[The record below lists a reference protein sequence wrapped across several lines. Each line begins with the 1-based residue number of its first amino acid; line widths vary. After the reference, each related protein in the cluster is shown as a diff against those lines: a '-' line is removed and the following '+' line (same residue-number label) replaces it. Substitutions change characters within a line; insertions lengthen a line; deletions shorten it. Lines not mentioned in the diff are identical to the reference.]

1 MKQGCSLR
9 SAAARYLLAAVLV
22 PVLAVGSVGNAG
34 FGIAQ
39 AQEQGLPAQPPI
51 LPGIVPADQ
60 LPDAPPADRRIEL
73 SVNNTQ
79 DMTLAAPVRDIIVG
93 NPDVADV
100 IIRSPTHLFI
110 AGKTVG
116 STNLFLLDS
125 NGKMVDHFQ
134 ISIHPDSG
142 AAESAIRDAMPDER
156 ISVTGAGDSLVLNGT
171 ASSDVASRQATSI
184 ARRFVTDDQQ
194 IINIMRLGA
203 EQQVLIKVSVAEVQK
218 SALKE
223 LGLENLISPTT
234 IGDLAITGVT
244 GGASALIGGGF
255 GTLLTSAVTTATP
268 AGALFIDGPGA
279 IDSAVKILEQ
289 HGLANKLAEPNLVA
303 VSGEYATMLAGGEVP
318 IPTAQDSGVIT
329 VSFKPFG
336 VSLTFLPV
344 VMDKGRISLKI
355 ATEVSAANFTDA
367 VAVGDIV
374 LPSFIVRRA
383 TSTVELP
390 SGGSIMMAGLLNND
404 ITNAL
409 RGVPGLMNIPI
420 LGTLF
425 RSTSFQQ
432 RESELVIVARAFIV
446 QPTDPNVLSLPTDG
460 FAPSGDLDLYLLGH
474 LQNIYTNRRGSA
486 KEQVPQLQGPIGY
499 IIR

>member
-9 SAAARYLLAAVLV
+9 SSVVGYMLVAATLIAAQGISLV
-22 PVLAVGSVGNAG
+22 VMPVFNA
-34 FGIAQ
+34 AL
-39 AQEQGLPAQPPI
+39 AQESPAQPAF
-51 LPGIVPADQ
+51 LPSEMPAGQIPDAAPADK
-60 LPDAPPADRRIEL
+60 RIEL
-73 SVNNTQ
+73 SVNNTRE
-79 DMTLAAPVRDIIVG
+79 MTLAQPVRDIIVG
-93 NPDVADV
+93 NPDIADV
-100 IIRSPTHLFI
+100 IVRSPTRLFI

-116 STNLFLLDS
+116 STNVFLLDTT
-125 NGKMVDHFQ
+125 GKMIDHFQ

-142 AAESAIRDAMPDER
+142 AAQAAIQDALPNER
-156 ISVTGAGDSLVLNGT
+156 ITVSGAGDSLVLNGT
-171 ASSDVASRQATSI
+171 VSSDLASRQAGII
-184 ARRFVTDDQQ
+184 ARRFVAGDPQ
-194 IINIMRLGA
+194 IINMMRLGA

-234 IGDLAITGVT
+234 VGDLVITGVT
-244 GGASALIGGGF
+244 GGASGALAGGIFSDLITG
-255 GTLLTSAVTTATP
+255 SAITGTP

-279 IDSAVKILEQ
+279 IDSTIKILEQ

-318 IPTAQDSGVIT
+318 IPTATDDGVIT
-329 VSFKPFG
+329 VTFKPFG
-336 VSLTFLPV
+336 VSLTFLPIV
-344 VMDKGRISLKI
+344 IDRGRISLKI
-355 ATEVSAANFTDA
+355 ATEVSAANFTDS
-367 VAVGDIV
+367 VSIGDIV

-404 ITNAL
+404 ITDAM

-446 QPTDPNVLSLPTDG
+446 QPTDPNVLVLPTDG
-460 FAPSGDLDLYLLGH
+460 FAPAGDLDFYLLGH
-474 LQNIYTNRRGSA
+474 LQNIYTNRQGAA
-486 KEQVPQLQGPIGY
+486 KGQAPQLQGPIGY

>member
-9 SAAARYLLAAVLV
+9 STMARCLIGIVAIGI
-22 PVLAVGSVGNAG
+22 AVGAGVKANAQT
-34 FGIAQ
+34 A
-39 AQEQGLPAQPPI
+39 PAQPPVM
-51 LPGIVPADQ
+51 PMTPSPVGEAASADK
-60 LPDAPPADRRIEL
+60 RIEL
-73 SVNNTQ
+73 SVNNTRELN
-79 DMTLAAPVRDIIVG
+79 LAQPVRDIIVG
-93 NPDVADV
+93 NPDIADV
-100 IIRSPTHLFI
+100 IIRSPTKLFI

-125 NGKMVDHFQ
+125 AGKMIDSLQ
-134 ISIHPDSG
+134 ISIHPDAE
-142 AAESAIRDAMPDER
+142 AAEAAIRSVMPNETIT
-156 ISVTGAGDSLVLNGT
+156 ISGAGDSLILNGT
-171 ASSDVASRQATSI
+171 VSSDASSQQAASI
-184 ARRFVTDDQQ
+184 VRRFVAQDTQV
-194 IINIMRLGA
+194 INLMRLGA

-234 IGDLAITGVT
+234 IGDLVIAGAT
-244 GGASALIGGGF
+244 GGASTVIGGGIAPLI
-255 GTLLTSAVTTATP
+255 TQSARTALP

-279 IDSAVKILEQ
+279 IDTAVRILEQ
-289 HGLANKLAEPNLVA
+289 HGLAHNLAEPNLVA

-318 IPTAQDSGVIT
+318 IPTAQDDNTIT
-329 VSFKPFG
+329 VTFKPFG

-344 VMDKGRISLKI
+344 VLDRGRISLKI

-367 VAVGDIV
+367 VAIGDIT
-374 LPSFIVRRA
+374 LPSFVVRRA

-390 SGGSIMMAGLLNND
+390 SGGSIMLAGLLNNE
-404 ITNAL
+404 ITDAL

-446 QPTDPNVLSLPTDG
+446 QPTDPKVLSLPTDG
-460 FAPSGDLDLYLLGH
+460 FAPASDLDMYLLGH
-474 LQNIYTNRRGSA
+474 LQNIYTNRHGAA
-486 KEQVPQLQGPIGY
+486 KEQMPQLQGPVGY

>member
-1 MKQGCSLR
+1 MRSL
-9 SAAARYLLAAVLV
+9 AVYCLFAAV
-22 PVLAVGSVGNAG
+22 AVIVTVTGTSELAG

-39 AQEQGLPAQPPI
+39 AQDQGAATQPAV
-51 LPGIVPADQ
+51 LPGDPFADT
-60 LPDAPPADRRIEL
+60 APVDKRIEL
-73 SVNNTQ
+73 SVNNTR
-79 DMTLAAPVRDIIVG
+79 DMMLGEPVRDIIVG

-125 NGKMVDHFQ
+125 NGKMIDHFQ

-142 AAESAIRDAMPDER
+142 AAQSAIHDAMPDEQ
-156 ISVTGAGDSLVLNGT
+156 INVTGAGDSLVLNGT
-171 ASSDVASRQATSI
+171 ASSDVASRQATTI
-184 ARRFVTDDQQ
+184 ARRFVGGDDQ
-194 IINIMRLGA
+194 IINMMRLGA

-234 IGDLAITGVT
+234 IGDLAIVGVT
-244 GGASALIGGGF
+244 GGTSALIGGGF
-255 GTLLTSAVTTATP
+255 GSLLSAAATTATP
-268 AGALFIDGPGA
+268 AGALFVDGPGA
-279 IDSAVKILEQ
+279 IDSAVRILEQ
-289 HGLANKLAEPNLVA
+289 HGLAHKLAEPNLVA

-318 IPTAQDSGVIT
+318 IPTAQEDGVIT
-329 VSFKPFG
+329 VTYKPFG

-344 VMDKGRISLKI
+344 VLDKGNISLKI
-355 ATEVSAANFTDA
+355 ATEVSAVSDADA
-367 VAVGDIV
+367 VLLDGIT
-374 LPSFIVRRA
+374 LPSFVMRRA

-390 SGGSIMMAGLLNND
+390 SGGSIMMAGLLSND
-404 ITNAL
+404 ISNAL
-409 RGVPGLMNIPI
+409 SGVPGLMNIPI

-432 RESELVIVARAFIV
+432 QESELVIVARAFIV
-446 QPTDPNVLSLPTDG
+446 QSIDPNLLSLPTDG
-460 FAPSGDLDLYLLGH
+460 FAPAGDLDRYLLGH
-474 LQNIYTNRRGSA
+474 LQNIYTNRHGSA
-486 KEQVPQLQGPIGY
+486 KQQVPQLQGPIGY

>member
-1 MKQGCSLR
+1 MRSLVVY
-9 SAAARYLLAAVLV
+9 SWFAAAMMIVV
-22 PVLAVGSVGNAG
+22 TVG
-34 FGIAQ
+34 FGAGAANAQ
-39 AQEQGLPAQPPI
+39 QALPAD
-51 LPGIVPADQ
+51 PGTVPAMM
-60 LPDAPPADRRIEL
+60 LPTSQADMPPADKRIEL
-73 SVNNTQ
+73 SINNTRE
-79 DMTLAAPVRDIIVG
+79 MTLTEPVRDIIVG

-100 IIRSPTHLFI
+100 IVRSPTRLFI

-116 STNLFLLDS
+116 STNLFLLDGS
-125 NGKMVDHFQ
+125 GKMIDHFQ

-142 AAESAIRDAMPDER
+142 AAESAILDAMPDER
-156 ISVTGAGDSLVLNGT
+156 ITVTGAGDSLVLNGT
-171 ASSDVASRQATSI
+171 ASSELASRQASSI
-184 ARRFVTDDQQ
+184 ARRFVGSDQQ
-194 IINIMRLGA
+194 ILNMMRLGA

-234 IGDLAITGVT
+234 IGDLAIAGVT
-244 GGASALIGGGF
+244 GGASALVPGGIFSPLVTGSA
-255 GTLLTSAVTTATP
+255 LTAAP
-268 AGALFIDGPGA
+268 AGALFVDGPGA
-279 IDSAVKILEQ
+279 IDSTIKILEQ

-318 IPTAQDSGVIT
+318 IPTAQDDNTIT
-329 VSFKPFG
+329 VTFKPFG

-344 VMDKGRISLKI
+344 VLDKGNISLKI
-355 ATEVSAANFTDA
+355 ATEVSAANFTDS
-367 VAVGDIV
+367 VSLGDIV

-460 FAPSGDLDLYLLGH
+460 FAPAGDLDMYLLGH
-474 LQNIYTNRRGSA
+474 LQNIYTNRQGSA
-486 KEQVPQLQGPIGY
+486 KQQVPQLQGPIGY

>member
-1 MKQGCSLR
+1 MKQGYSLR
-9 SAAARYLLAAVLV
+9 SLGARAALA
-22 PVLAVGSVGNAG
+22 
-34 FGIAQ
+34 GIAMGFMLGLSTAGTAH
-39 AQEQGLPAQPPI
+39 AQSALVQPTT
-51 LPGIVPADQ
+51 
-60 LPDAPPADRRIEL
+60 LPDSLMPTEAPIDKRIEL
-73 SVNNTQ
+73 AINNTREL
-79 DMTLAAPVRDIIVG
+79 TIAEPARDIIVG
-93 NPDVADV
+93 NPDVADI
-100 IIRSPTHLFI
+100 IIRSPTRLFI
-110 AGKTVG
+110 AGKNVG
-116 STNLFLLDS
+116 STNVFLLDAA
-125 NGKMVDHFQ
+125 GKMIDHYQ
-134 ISIHPDSG
+134 VSVHPDAD
-142 AAESAIRDAMPDER
+142 AAQAAIREALPNDR
-156 ISVTGAGDSLVLNGT
+156 VTVTGAGDSLVLNG
-171 ASSDVASRQATSI
+171 SVGSDLASRQATSI
-184 ARRFVTDDQQ
+184 ARRFVTADPQ
-194 IINIMRLGA
+194 IINMMRINA

-234 IGDLAITGVT
+234 VGDLVITGVT
-244 GGASALIGGGF
+244 GGASAVIGGGF
-255 GTLLTSAVTTATP
+255 GTLLTSAATTAAP

-318 IPTAQDSGVIT
+318 IPTATDDGVIT

-336 VSLTFLPV
+336 VSLTFLPI
-344 VMDKGRISLKI
+344 VMDRGRISLKI
-355 ATEVSAANFTDA
+355 ATEVSAANFTDS

-446 QPTDPNVLSLPTDG
+446 QPTDPNVLALPTDG
-460 FAPSGDLDLYLLGH
+460 FAPANDLDFYLLGH
-474 LQNIYTNRRGSA
+474 LQNIYTNRDGAAR
-486 KEQVPQLQGPIGY
+486 EQVPQLQGPIGY

>member
-9 SAAARYLLAAVLV
+9 SIAARVHLAGVALCVLL
-22 PVLAVGSVGNAG
+22 SCAG
-34 FGIAQ
+34 VATAQ
-39 AQEQGLPAQPPI
+39 DQTLPAAPQLTGAQNP
-51 LPGIVPADQ
+51 VPAVD
-60 LPDAPPADRRIEL
+60 PADKRIEL
-73 SVNNTQ
+73 SVNNTRE
-79 DMTLAAPVRDIIVG
+79 MTLTQPVRDIIVG
-93 NPDVADV
+93 NPDIADV
-100 IIRSPTHLFI
+100 IIRSPTRLFI
-110 AGKTVG
+110 AGKAVG
-116 STNLFLLDS
+116 STNLFLLDAA
-125 NGKMVDHFQ
+125 GKMIDNFQ
-134 ISIHPDSG
+134 ISIHPDAE
-142 AAESAIRDAMPDER
+142 AAQSAILAAMPTER
-156 ISVTGAGDSLVLNGT
+156 ITVSGAGDSLVLNGT
-171 ASSDVASRQATSI
+171 ASSDLNSRQATSI
-184 ARRFVTDDQQ
+184 ARRFVTNDQQ
-194 IINIMRLGA
+194 VINMMRLGA

-234 IGDLAITGVT
+234 VGDLVVSGVT
-244 GGASALIGGGF
+244 GGASAIIGGG
-255 GTLLTSAVTTATP
+255 LTPLVTASAITAAP

-279 IDSAVKILEQ
+279 IDSTVRILEQ

-318 IPTAQDSGVIT
+318 IPTATDDGVIT
-329 VSFKPFG
+329 VTFKPFG
-336 VSLTFLPV
+336 VSLTFLPIV
-344 VMDKGRISLKI
+344 LDRGRISLKI

-374 LPSFIVRRA
+374 LPSFITRRA

-390 SGGSIMMAGLLNND
+390 SGGSIMMAGLLNNE
-404 ITNAL
+404 ITDAL

-432 RESELVIVARAFIV
+432 RESELVIVARAFLV

-460 FAPSGDLDLYLLGH
+460 FAPAGDLDMYLLGR
-474 LQNIYTNRRGSA
+474 LQNIYTNRHGAA

>member
-1 MKQGCSLR
+1 M
-9 SAAARYLLAAVLV
+9 
-22 PVLAVGSVGNAG
+22 
-34 FGIAQ
+34 
-39 AQEQGLPAQPPI
+39 
-51 LPGIVPADQ
+51 
-60 LPDAPPADRRIEL
+60 
-73 SVNNTQ
+73 
-79 DMTLAAPVRDIIVG
+79 
-93 NPDVADV
+93 ADV
-100 IIRSPTHLFI
+100 IIRSPTRLFI
-110 AGKTVG
+110 AGKNIG
-116 STNLFLLDS
+116 STNVFLLDAA
-125 NGKMVDHFQ
+125 GKMIDHYQ
-134 ISIHPDSG
+134 VSVHPDAK
-142 AAESAIRDAMPDER
+142 AAEAAISEALPNDRVT
-156 ISVTGAGDSLVLNGT
+156 VTGAGDSLVLNG
-171 ASSDVASRQATSI
+171 SVGSDLASRQATSI
-184 ARRFVTDDQQ
+184 ARRFVSADPQ
-194 IINIMRLGA
+194 IINMMRINA

-234 IGDLAITGVT
+234 VGDLVITGDT
-244 GGASALIGGGF
+244 GGASVVGGGF
-255 GTLLTSAVTTATP
+255 GTLLTSAATTATP

-318 IPTAQDSGVIT
+318 IPTATDDGVIT
-329 VSFKPFG
+329 VTFKPFG
-336 VSLTFLPV
+336 VSLTFLPI
-344 VMDKGRISLKI
+344 VMDRGRISLKI
-355 ATEVSAANFTDA
+355 ATEVSAANFTDS
-367 VAVGDIV
+367 VAIGDIV

-460 FAPSGDLDLYLLGH
+460 FAPANDLDFYLLGH
-474 LQNIYTNRRGSA
+474 LQNIYTNRDGAAR
-486 KEQVPQLQGPIGY
+486 EQVPQLQGPVGY

>member
-1 MKQGCSLR
+1 M
-9 SAAARYLLAAVLV
+9 ALAGIAIGLMMGQ
-22 PVLAVGSVGNAG
+22 PSVGTAH
-34 FGIAQ
+34 AQ
-39 AQEQGLPAQPPI
+39 STLVQPAT
-51 LPGIVPADQ
+51 VPDSLIPAE
-60 LPDAPPADRRIEL
+60 APVDKRIEL
-73 SVNNTQ
+73 AINNTREL
-79 DMTLAAPVRDIIVG
+79 TLAEPARDIIVG

-100 IIRSPTHLFI
+100 IIRSPTRLFI
-110 AGKTVG
+110 AGKNIG
-116 STNLFLLDS
+116 STNVFLLDAA
-125 NGKMVDHFQ
+125 GKMIDHYQ
-134 ISIHPDSG
+134 VSVHPDAK
-142 AAESAIRDAMPDER
+142 AAEAAIREALPNDR
-156 ISVTGAGDSLVLNGT
+156 VTVTGAGDSLVLNG
-171 ASSDVASRQATSI
+171 SVGSDLASRQATSI
-184 ARRFVTDDQQ
+184 ARRFVIADPQ
-194 IINIMRLGA
+194 IINMMRINA

-234 IGDLAITGVT
+234 VGDLVITGVT
-244 GGASALIGGGF
+244 GGASAVIGGGF
-255 GTLLTSAVTTATP
+255 GTLLTSAATTATP

-318 IPTAQDSGVIT
+318 IPTATDDGVIT
-329 VSFKPFG
+329 VTFKPFG
-336 VSLTFLPV
+336 VSLTFLPI
-344 VMDKGRISLKI
+344 VMDRGRISLKI
-355 ATEVSAANFTDA
+355 ATEVSAANFTDS
-367 VAVGDIV
+367 VAIGDIV

-460 FAPSGDLDLYLLGH
+460 FAPANDLDFYLLGH
-474 LQNIYTNRRGSA
+474 LQNIYTNRDGAAR
-486 KEQVPQLQGPIGY
+486 EQVPQLQGPVGY

>member
-1 MKQGCSLR
+1 M
-9 SAAARYLLAAVLV
+9 
-22 PVLAVGSVGNAG
+22 
-34 FGIAQ
+34 
-39 AQEQGLPAQPPI
+39 
-51 LPGIVPADQ
+51 
-60 LPDAPPADRRIEL
+60 
-73 SVNNTQ
+73 
-79 DMTLAAPVRDIIVG
+79 
-93 NPDVADV
+93 ADV
-100 IIRSPTHLFI
+100 IIRSPTRLFI
-110 AGKTVG
+110 AGKNIG
-116 STNLFLLDS
+116 STNVFLLDAA
-125 NGKMVDHFQ
+125 GKMIDHYQ
-134 ISIHPDSG
+134 VSVHPDAK
-142 AAESAIRDAMPDER
+142 AAEAAISEALPNDRVT
-156 ISVTGAGDSLVLNGT
+156 VTGAGDSLVLNG
-171 ASSDVASRQATSI
+171 SVGSDLASRQATSI
-184 ARRFVTDDQQ
+184 ARRFVSADPQ
-194 IINIMRLGA
+194 IINMMRINA

-234 IGDLAITGVT
+234 VGDLVITGVT
-244 GGASALIGGGF
+244 GGASVVGGGF
-255 GTLLTSAVTTATP
+255 GTLLTSAATTATP

-318 IPTAQDSGVIT
+318 IPTATDDGVIT
-329 VSFKPFG
+329 VTFKPFG
-336 VSLTFLPV
+336 VSLTFLPI
-344 VMDKGRISLKI
+344 VMDRGRISLKI
-355 ATEVSAANFTDA
+355 ATEVSAANFTDS
-367 VAVGDIV
+367 VAIGDIV

-390 SGGSIMMAGLLNND
+390 SGGSIMMAGLLNNE
-404 ITNAL
+404 ITTAL

-460 FAPSGDLDLYLLGH
+460 FAPANDLDFYLLGH
-474 LQNIYTNRRGSA
+474 LQNIYTNRDGAAR
-486 KEQVPQLQGPIGY
+486 EQVPQLQGPVGY